1 MEEMTRADLGKGAE
15 LPSPLGAPHS
25 PQISLSYGYGCNL
38 NPVPLCTN
46 IKVSLIQIQ
55 LIKSAWPLATDS
67 TSSPSPQRS
76 VG

>member
-15 LPSPLGAPHS
+15 ASALWEHPFS
-25 PQISLSYGYGCNL
+25 QISLSCGYGCNL

-46 IKVSLIQIQ
+46 IKVSLIQTQ
-55 LIKSAWPLATDS
+55 LIKSTWPLATDS
-67 TSSPSPQRS
+67 TSSPSPQRF